1 MKASLSGWAS
11 GLAFFCFL
19 ANHANVVSCKFMPRS
34 PRPFLQE
41 EYNHYGAHQHAKRQ
55 ATGSQC
61 APPGAQ
67 TIQAPKSNIWAGLT
81 EQEAAEVTAWLHEQ
95 LSLNLTAAA
104 RAGDWD
110 NAIRYAH
117 VILDIRASEEPYY
130 QSLLV
135 GPLPVGSGNTRYEP
149 LDFPFTKKSG
159 GRIRALDDISA
170 SIAAYRLLY
179 TITASI
185 ADITQELWN
194 GTVEGKE
201 SDVAQIVSQYP
212 LGQDDGI
219 TQWFQFLG
227 QPTNGFEADT
237 LLPLGL
243 YFSLN
248 ITGRDPNL
256 WKLQGWYYNGVFYET
271 TEDFKSAFAA
281 PGFEKLAPNVA
292 GQWTSTDQTGEV
304 SALDDL
310 APPMT
315 VAPSGSRYSVDEQE
329 KYVKWMD
336 FEFYIAFSR
345 DTGVRLFDIKYRGER
360 IIYELGLE
368 EALAHYAGND
378 PVLSGIAYLDSWYGF
393 GSYSFQLVAGY
404 DCPEH
409 ATYLNTTYYNAEI
422 HRTHINSICLFETTA
437 DYPIQRHSASRY
449 VSVTKNVY
457 FTLRNICT
465 VGNYDYMFS
474 YSFYM
479 DGSVHV
485 EVRASGYI
493 QSAYWAHNGDYGHQI
508 HDALSGAMHDHV
520 LNFKLDLDVAGTAN
534 TLTTTTLVPTTE
546 EYPWA
551 KGKPRNTMK
560 LQRGTVS
567 NEAQGKLNWAPND
580 ATQYTVV
587 NLDARSPYGEPR
599 GYRIAPSSG
608 AVHLTVEN
616 STNLA
621 NAANWAT
628 HDLFVTKRKDTEPR
642 SAAASNGQDVHAP
655 LVDFNDFFD
664 GEDLVQEDLVVWFNL
679 GMHHVPHT
687 GDLPNTVFTTAH
699 SGLTI
704 MPLNYL
710 GSDPSR
716 TTPNQVRINYSRGA
730 TTGVEI
736 FGQDQPTCSANLGA
750 LQPNLNEYSGD
761 VAVRKYPFD
770 PANPHVA
777 GH

>member
-67 TIQAPKSNIWAGLT
+67 TIQAPKSNIWAGLN

-110 NAIRYAH
+110 NAILLVELMIPNKTDALPYLDNNAPPPERYAH

-378 PVLSGIAYLDSWYGF
+378 PVLSGIAYLDSWLRLPRARDISEHHLLQRRDPPDTHQQHLPVRDHRRLPHPAPQRLPVRQRDQERLLHAPQYMHGGKLRLHVF
-393 GSYSFQLVAGY
+393 VQLLHGRQRARRSARLGLHPKRVLGAQRRLRAPDPRRPLRRDARPRAQLQAGPRRRG
-404 DCPEH
+404 DRQH
-409 ATYLNTTYYNAEI
+409 AHNDHPRPDDRRVPVGEGQAAQHDEAAAR
-422 HRTHINSICLFETTA
+422 HG
-437 DYPIQRHSASRY
+437 IQRGPGQAELGAQRRDAVHGRQPGREEP
-449 VSVTKNVY
+449 
-457 FTLRNICT
+457 LRRAARLPHRAL
-465 VGNYDYMFS
+465 VRRRPP
-474 YSFYM
+474 
-479 DGSVHV
+479 DGREQH
-485 EVRASGYI
+485 EPG
-493 QSAYWAHNGDYGHQI
+493 
-508 HDALSGAMHDHV
+508 
-520 LNFKLDLDVAGTAN
+520 
-534 TLTTTTLVPTTE
+534 
-546 EYPWA
+546 
-551 KGKPRNTMK
+551 
-560 LQRGTVS
+560 QRGQLGDARPVRH
-567 NEAQGKLNWAPND
+567 EAQGYGA
-580 ATQYTVV
+580 AVGGRVQRAGR
-587 NLDARSPYGEPR
+587 ARPAGRLQRLLRRRGSRAGGPR
-599 GYRIAPSSG
+599 G
-608 AVHLTVEN
+608 
-616 STNLA
+616 
-621 NAANWAT
+621 
-628 HDLFVTKRKDTEPR
+628 
-642 SAAASNGQDVHAP
+642 
-655 LVDFNDFFD
+655 LV
-664 GEDLVQEDLVVWFNL
+664 
-679 GMHHVPHT
+679 
-687 GDLPNTVFTTAH
+687 
-699 SGLTI
+699 
-704 MPLNYL
+704 
-710 GSDPSR
+710 
-716 TTPNQVRINYSRGA
+716 
-730 TTGVEI
+730 
-736 FGQDQPTCSANLGA
+736 
-750 LQPNLNEYSGD
+750 
-761 VAVRKYPFD
+761 
-770 PANPHVA
+770 
-777 GH
+777 